1 MKNTQDGPRII
12 AIGGGG
18 FTHES
23 DPELEDFILAQCAVS
38 RPRIGYIGAASR
50 DNADRIDL
58 FYQRFTGIVGSSSHL
73 LQNEP
78 TQTAS
83 DWVIRQ
89 DIIYLGGG
97 DTGHLLRCFRSNGL
111 GSILAAAADAGTML
125 AGVSAGAVCWY
136 EFALSDSGGNGL
148 APLPGLGL
156 VAGSCCP
163 HYSSEPERQTAYQQQ
178 IVNGSMPGGLA
189 IDDGVA
195 VLIRP
200 GQPPLA
206 YSAREGAGAYIVEK
220 KADASVT
227 TALNLVK

>member
-1 MKNTQDGPRII
+1 MKNTQHATTII

-23 DPELEDFILAQCAVS
+23 DPELEDFILDLCPVT
-38 RPRIGYIGAASR
+38 RPRIGYIGAASH
-50 DNADRIDL
+50 DNTGRIDL
-58 FYQRFTGIVGSSSHL
+58 FYQRFSDIAGSTSHL
-73 LQNEP
+73 LQNESI
-78 TQTAS
+78 QTAT
-83 DWVIRQ
+83 DWVARQ
-89 DIIYLGGG
+89 DIIYVGGG
-97 DTGHLLRCFRSNGL
+97 DTGHLLRCFRQTGL
-111 GSILAAAADAGTML
+111 DSILAAAANSGKIL

-163 HYSSEPERQTAYQQQ
+163 HYSSEPERQQAYQQQ
-178 IVNGSMPGGLA
+178 IANGSMPGGLA

-200 GQPPLA
+200 GQLPLA
-206 YSAREGAGAYIVEK
+206 WSAREGACAYIVEN
-220 KADASVT
+220 KADTTIT
-227 TALNLVK
+227 TAVTLLE